1 MNTAHRV
8 CASYALIAMV
18 SLARVVLAEEV
29 PPQPP
34 ELTRTYEGVLFSDMN
49 HGYVFGKTAP
59 TAVLATDNGGATWRL
74 VLDLLYRPPTPPSV
88 LPELGQNIESVYF
101 LDAQRFWILER
112 SGKLYRSADSG
123 RNLEVLTPTYV
134 DPRRGER
141 TSLCGQ
147 LFFVSPPEGW
157 TVCTTTLKTTDGGAT
172 WTRVLGPRLEG
183 PVHEI
188 WMFDSKEGIGLGDE
202 HVFRTTDGG
211 STWAA
216 VFNSSPLEQVSCT
229 KAHFCAGLV
238 WLHGP
243 LLVSRDRGQTWQDT
257 HIPLQL
263 PDRDEISAIQAL
275 SPSSALAVGIDRGR
289 SFEREVAPY
298 VGTGTPPPPGPEPRA
313 IILKL
318 DGSTWTRIT
327 HDDPQRLTGLSFVDA
342 QHGWLITN
350 GDNIIYKTND
360 GGQTLQF
367 VSDYFRQI
375 AALTPTE
382 PPLPPGPTPT
392 PGP

>member
-1 MNTAHRV
+1 MNAAHRV
-8 CASYALIAMV
+8 CASYALIV
-18 SLARVVLAEEV
+18 TVLLARVVLAEEV

-34 ELTRTYEGVLFSDMN
+34 ELTRTYEGVFFSDMN
-49 HGYVFGKTAP
+49 HGYVLGKTAP
-59 TAVLATDNGGATWRL
+59 TAVLATDNGGSTWRL
-74 VLDLLYRPPTPPSV
+74 VLDILYRPPTPPNV

-147 LFFVSPPEGW
+147 LFFVSASEGW
-157 TVCTTTLKTTDGGAT
+157 TVCTTTLKTTDGGAA
-172 WTRVLGPRLEG
+172 WTRVLGPQLEG

-188 WMFDSKEGIGLGDE
+188 RMFDSKEGIGLGHE

-216 VFNSSPLEQVSCT
+216 ESDCPPLWRLSCT
-229 KAHFCAGLV
+229 HEGFCAGLV

-243 LLVSRDRGQTWQDT
+243 LFVSRDRGQTWQDI

-275 SPSSALAVGIDRGR
+275 GPTSVVAGGSDVGFY
-289 SFEREVAPY
+289 SREITAY
-298 VGTGTPPPPGPEPRA
+298 IGTRTPPPPGPEPRA
-313 IILKL
+313 ILLKW
-318 DGSTWTRIT
+318 DGSTWTRISY
-327 HDDPQRLTGLSFVDA
+327 DDPQDLTGLSFVDP
-342 QHGWLITN
+342 QHGWLVTN
-350 GDNIIYKTND
+350 GDNRIYKTTD

-367 VSDYFRQI
+367 VPDYFRQI
-375 AALTPTE
+375 AALTPS
-382 PPLPPGPTPT
+382 PTPFVFPT
-392 PGP
+392 PAPTP